1 MSESKKETLMRTY
14 SELVKLTSFDERFR
28 YLKLNGSPGEAT
40 FGYDRYLNQQFY
52 TSPLWKR
59 IRREVILRDMGY
71 DLGIKDREIV
81 GKILVHHLNPITVDD
96 IVNQTD
102 RLLDPENLISV
113 SKRTHDAIHFGDE
126 SILEV
131 DRLVVRKPGD
141 TCPWR

>member
-1 MSESKKETLMRTY
+1 MSESKKETTMRSY
-14 SELVKLTSFDERFR
+14 SELIKLTSFDERFR
-28 YLKLNGSPGEAT
+28 YLKLDGSPGKET

-81 GKILVHHLNPITVDD
+81 GKILVHHLNPITADD
-96 IVNQTD
+96 IVNQSD

-113 SKRTHDAIHFGDE
+113 SKRTHDAIHFGDD

-131 DRLVVRKPGD
+131 DQLVVRKPGD